1 MAAFVSVDGL
11 IARGRAAHQR
21 LMVDT
26 CTITRQ
32 TPGSMNTTTGAY
44 TTTSSTIYTGKC
56 RLRGDSAASVN
67 VRENDAGEAEQATG
81 RYALLLPYGSDSS
94 VLVGD
99 RVAIGSRTLIVLGRN
114 TATSTTAASLL
125 VEEVPES

>member
-1 MAAFVSVDGL
+1 MSVEGL
-11 IARGRAAHQR
+11 ITRARVAHQR

-26 CTITRQ
+26 CTITRL
-32 TPGSMNTTTGAY
+32 TAGSMNTTTGAY
-44 TTTSSTIYTGKC
+44 SPSTSTIYSGKC
-56 RLRGDSAASVN
+56 RLRGDNAAGVG
-67 VRENDAGEAEQATG
+67 VRESEAGGAEQTTV

-99 RVAIGSRTLIVLGRN
+99 QAAIGSRTFTVVGRN

>member
-1 MAAFVSVDGL
+1 MTPRGV

-26 CTITRQ
+26 CTITRAGAG
-32 TPGSMNTTTGAY
+32 TMNTTTGAI
-44 TTTSSTIYTGKC
+44 TASSSTIYTGKC
-56 RLRGDSAASVN
+56 RLRGDSAAGVG
-67 VRENDAGEAEQATG
+67 VRESDTGEARQATV
-81 RYALLLPYGSDSS
+81 RYALLLPYGSDAS

-99 RVAIGSRTLIVLGRN
+99 LVAIGSRNLVVLGRIKGS
-114 TATSTTAASLL
+114 STTAASLL